1 MTVGFLTLAF
11 GRPFYREMAS
21 ALVRSA
27 RKRGLTL
34 PFAVVT
40 DSRDKAFLRQFDVV
54 IPYRKELGR
63 GVEQKLHLDA
73 YAPFDRTIFV
83 DADCL
88 FFAPPDALAASFAD
102 KPGFAVCGDGYLTRG
117 AGKYYALKDVDAYL
131 DAWGIE
137 RFPRFNSGLIA
148 FDRSPRAAAVFAKAR
163 EVFAG
168 RGGCGLKEFKGAAVA
183 DEPVFAA
190 AIEMAGQPVWQ
201 DEGKTLAVMSD
212 DARELGE
219 VRAAVVHF
227 NIFRQDSFV
236 YARERYRLRFGEGC
250 IAGVCADAFAGVES
264 VCRGTAAAVREFA
277 LTTIVFPLW
286 GLYRKVFPRKVP
298 HA

>member
-54 IPYRKELGR
+54 VPYRKELGR
-63 GVEQKLHLDA
+63 GVVQKLHLDA
-73 YAPFDRTIFV
+73 YAPFDKTIFV

-88 FFAPPDALAASFAD
+88 FFRSADEVAAGYSSRDGFVMRGTGYVTHGMPYYAVCDTDAFLDALHIVRL
-102 KPGFAVCGDGYLTRG
+102 PL
-117 AGKYYALKDVDAYL
+117 
-131 DAWGIE
+131 
-137 RFPRFNSGLIA
+137 FNSGLFS
-148 FDRSPRAAAVFAKAR
+148 FDRSARSTRVFDTARALYADRAKYC
-163 EVFAG
+163 F
-168 RGGCGLKEFKGAAVA
+168 KEFKEAPLN
-183 DEPVFAA
+183 DEPTLAA
-190 AIEMAGQPVWQ
+190 AMELCGEALVHEDGSV
-201 DEGKTLAVMSD
+201 LAVMSD

-277 LTTIVFPLW
+277 LTTFVFPLW
-286 GLYRKVFPRKVP
+286 GLYRKVFPKKVP